1 MPDRVDTINLRVKFC
16 GKMVISL
23 FFAVAVII
31 FLQGMSLVT
40 IETGTDNSSM
50 VDSYTPNMDLWKIR
64 NLGRMVC
71 LYKIFLV
78 NDWPLLLYRPPSVPS
93 HGRTYNQ
100 S

>member
-1 MPDRVDTINLRVKFC
+1 MSDRVDTINLRVKFC
-16 GKMVISL
+16 GKMIISL

-40 IETGTDNSSM
+40 IETDADNSSM
-50 VDSYTPNMDLWKIR
+50 VDSYTPNMDLRKIR

-78 NDWPLLLYRPPSVPS
+78 NDWPLLLYRPPSVPG

>member
-31 FLQGMSLVT
+31 FLQGMGLIT
-40 IETGTDNSSM
+40 IESDADNSSM
-50 VDSYTPNMDLWKIR
+50 INSYTPNMDLREIR
-64 NLGRMVC
+64 NLSCMVC
-71 LYKIFLV
+71 LCKIFLV